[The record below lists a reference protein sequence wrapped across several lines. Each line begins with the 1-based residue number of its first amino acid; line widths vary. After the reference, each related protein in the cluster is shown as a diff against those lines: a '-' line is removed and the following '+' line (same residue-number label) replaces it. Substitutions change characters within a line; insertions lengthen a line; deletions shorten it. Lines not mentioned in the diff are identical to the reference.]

1 MSPTKKKSPA
11 QLDREINEVLSRRNG
26 TFGSGPGSG
35 THAASHAE
43 DAPSIPS
50 STSSTG
56 MSTSHRI
63 ATEMRDSFASEGH
76 PTHPTSAIKGYGD
89 ETFSFQHIQPQM
101 YKDHRGNIYRSKDE
115 PDAQR
120 ADDRGKLETIPRKL
134 VSRHFGKSGAMT
146 VTDHS
151 KGAAGTHPDEIRAAG
166 GQIHE
171 AQPRKARRR

>member
-1 MSPTKKKSPA
+1 MPKKKSPA
-11 QLDREINEVLSRRNG
+11 QLDREINEVLSGRNG

-63 ATEMRDSFASEGH
+63 ATEMRNSFASEGN
-76 PTHPTSAIKGYGD
+76 PTSAIKAYGD
-89 ETFSFQHIQPQM
+89 GTFSFQHIQPQM
-101 YKDHRGNIYRSKDE
+101 YKDHRGSVYQSKDD

-134 VSRHFGKSGAMT
+134 VSRHYGKSGSMT

-151 KGAAGTHPDEIRAAG
+151 KGATGTHPDEIRAGG

-171 AQPRKARRR
+171 AQPWKAPRRSRR

>member
-1 MSPTKKKSPA
+1 MPTKKKTPA
-11 QLDREINEVLSRRNG
+11 QLDREINEVLSGRGG

-35 THAASHAE
+35 THATSHAE

-56 MSTSHRI
+56 MSSSHRI
-63 ATEMRDSFASEGH
+63 ATEMRDSFASEGQ
-76 PTHPTSAIKGYGD
+76 PTSAIKGYGD

-115 PDAQR
+115 PGAQK
-120 ADDRGKLETIPRKL
+120 ADDRGTLETIPKKL
-134 VSRHFGKSGAMT
+134 VSRHYSKSGAMT

-151 KGAAGTHPDEIRAAG
+151 KGATGTHPDEIRAAG
-166 GQIHE
+166 GRIVE
-171 AQPRKARRR
+171 AQPRKKRR

>member
-1 MSPTKKKSPA
+1 MPIKKKTAA
-11 QLDREINEVLSRRNG
+11 QLDREINEVLSGRG
-26 TFGSGPGSG
+26 STFGSGPGSG
-35 THAASHAE
+35 THATSHAE

-76 PTHPTSAIKGYGD
+76 PTSAIKGYDD
-89 ETFSFQHIQPQM
+89 ETFSFQHVQPEM
-101 YKDHRGNIYRSKDE
+101 YKDNRGNIYRSKDD
-115 PDAQR
+115 PGAQK
-120 ADDRGKLETIPRKL
+120 AEARGKLETIPKKL

-151 KGAAGTHPDEIRAAG
+151 KGAAGTHPDEISAAG
-166 GQIHE
+166 GRIRE
-171 AQPRKARRR
+171 AQPWKTRR